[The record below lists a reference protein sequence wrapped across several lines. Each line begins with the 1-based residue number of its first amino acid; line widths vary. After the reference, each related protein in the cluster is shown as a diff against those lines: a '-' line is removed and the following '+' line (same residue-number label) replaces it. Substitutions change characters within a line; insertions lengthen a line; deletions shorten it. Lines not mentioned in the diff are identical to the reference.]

1 MARTKPMAD
10 ITLSDGKEIN
20 FDLDKITIKEY
31 RGLFETSQDEEDYST
46 IAKAS
51 GLKPEEIAGLSYN
64 DWRRLTRAFFKKAS
78 EPLEDPN

>member
-1 MARTKPMAD
+1 MAD
-10 ITLSDGKEIN
+10 ITLKDGREIT

-31 RGLFETSQDEEDYST
+31 RALFETSQDEEDYAT

-51 GLKPEEIAGLSYN
+51 GLNPDDVAGLSYS
-64 DWRRLTRAFFKKAS
+64 DWRRLTRAFFKKAA